1 MHRKQ
6 NTNLIPADTELEKTL
21 RSLRKIKKAE
31 NSTMADERQDQNEEH
46 RKQLEGLQS
55 RILWRTS
62 GSLLFKAST
71 LQSGSQLLMQIILN
85 LNQP

>member
-6 NTNLIPADTELEKTL
+6 NTDLIPADTELERTL

-31 NSTMADERQDQNEEH
+31 NSTMAMKDRIRMKYIE
-46 RKQLEGLQS
+46 KQLKGLQS
-55 RILWRTS
+55 LILLRTS
-62 GSLLFKAST
+62 GSLLFKTST

-85 LNQP
+85 LNQH